1 MLAQLGNSEAFALQS
16 PLLAGDDASVPCP
29 RHPEMRMLERQ
40 LLPTKARIVPL
51 GGDDSGPLTIDQ
63 CPTCHGLWF
72 DGGEL
77 DQLAKS
83 LRDSRLAPFLA
94 DPAVMDRPGSAWR
107 WIFMLLTGLPVEQWQ
122 PRLRRPLSVMT
133 LIALCAVVFLQFF
146 TRYALN
152 DSAAWTEEMARYLL
166 IAVVFIGAS
175 MCVRLNHHIQ
185 VDLLNRYLPR
195 AAGRALATFVDAVRV
210 GFLGYA
216 IWLTWQVIQRV
227 GHQPMT
233 FVQWPMSV
241 IQAFVMAGFA
251 FMFVRALILAARHLR
266 RGSSLLEHP
275 EHGDA

>member
-1 MLAQLGNSEAFALQS
+1 MTTTAPRPQDAHHAPEESVQALAASFVEDEHAHDVDLSSYGVEDWFTFALF
-16 PLLAGDDASVPCP
+16 
-29 RHPEMRMLERQ
+29 
-40 LLPTKARIVPL
+40 
-51 GGDDSGPLTIDQ
+51 
-63 CPTCHGLWF
+63 W
-72 DGGEL
+72 
-77 DQLAKS
+77 
-83 LRDSRLAPFLA
+83 
-94 DPAVMDRPGSAWR
+94 
-107 WIFMLLTGLPVEQWQ
+107 
-122 PRLRRPLSVMT
+122 
-133 LIALCAVVFLQFF
+133 ALCAVVFLQFF

-185 VDLLNRYLPR
+185 VDLLYRYLPR

-233 FVQWPMSV
+233 FVQWPMAV

-251 FMFVRALILAARHLR
+251 FMFVRAVMLAAGHLR
-266 RGSSLLEHP
+266 RGSSILEHP